1 MLSLDNY
8 HTLNSINSCSGC
20 PSYYHCF
27 ATSKRLDDQVEKEGM
42 KLHDY
47 INVANYPEGM
57 YPEYTYQLLM
67 SMVGKYLSKNNNPF
81 LYQKIQE
88 IQRII
93 DLASDKLIANGYK
106 ITEYSNSEL
115 DESYCVACQKIL
127 KIFDPVQMQIKVLR
141 EVI

>member
-8 HTLNSINSCSGC
+8 HTLDSINSCSGC

-47 INVANYPEGM
+47 INVADYPEGM

-67 SMVGKYLSKNNNPF
+67 SMVGKYLSKVDEPL
-81 LYQKIQE
+81 LYKEIQE
-88 IQRII
+88 IEKII
-93 DLASDKLIANGYK
+93 DLASDKLMANGYK

-115 DESYCVACQKIL
+115 DESYCVACQRIL
-127 KIFDPVQMQIKVLR
+127 EIFDPVQMQIRDLR
-141 EVI
+141 SAV